1 MELTKIND
9 ILAQLENDKANGRNH
24 VLSLAAALIE
34 WMGFAYAENN
44 KPRLLEFKTLKLK
57 EALAPAPVTG
67 QEQIYRLT
75 AEGQNLRVRFAVLK
89 KFDKKIVQYL
99 VDNNVGLT
107 SYQAGM
113 RGIKHIEG
121 REPYIPQQPYFVHFI
136 TTAKYDRLWI
146 VFNDTEQKRILVFRK
161 RLSQTQ
167 FIKILPAWH
176 NISARSKP
184 EMAKLFWNSLDV
196 KEVNKDFYKLI
207 KEQFDI
213 LIGIS
218 KAQNKD
224 FDESMTK
231 QFAVRLIGR
240 YIFCWFLKEKEII
253 PEALISSDTI
263 EKFKDSY
270 FQTLL
275 SKLFFKTLNAEVTDP
290 ARIETITALDEL
302 YKNIPYLNGGLFD
315 WHSEDV
321 LFEVLDLNAWLIAFV
336 KVLESFDFTVDES
349 SSRYQHVA
357 IDPEMLGRIFENLLA
372 SQNPDTEKMA
382 NQRKAFGAFYTPR
395 EIVDYMVN
403 ESLKAFVETRL
414 FPQLPELDNKVN
426 EPAVAIK
433 GTLFQDIVAEPQ
445 PALYN
450 KAEIAEIERKRE
462 RLKIKIDKLFAP
474 DCFENPFDKDET
486 IKLRKA
492 LSEISVL
499 DPACGSGAFPMG
511 VMLRLMELRQ
521 ITGHG
526 HRNNYD
532 LKEEILSKNIFGVD
546 IMPMAIEI
554 ARLRAWL
561 SLVLESDYKPADRK
575 NNFGIAALPNLDFK
589 FVCANSLIDSGYDA
603 FLENVR
609 HNATLYRLDGEIQ
622 KLEQLRNAYFDPRGD
637 KNKKEELQKEFRETK
652 DYIKTE
658 FERLKKSWNLE
669 DFLSKVDD
677 WNPFDDSH
685 PSSFF
690 SPAWMF
696 GIRTGFD
703 VVIGNPPW
711 GADLSK
717 DEKSLYKTNYPEIDS
732 STPNSFAYFIGFAY
746 RQFKSCFSFVLPDSI
761 LIKDF
766 EKTRRLIGNN
776 IRNIQWYQNT
786 GLPDEIRPF
795 VYVEHDVCV
804 LNTFV
809 HKSEEIL
816 IDLFPYLNG
825 TIMPIKKTSLK
836 SKTFLNQF
844 DYVFNLMLNDPEIEI
859 LKKINNTK
867 EINYLE
873 VHEGIHTGNSRDILF
888 RKDYVGSGCKDLF
901 YGASAGDLI
910 NNYFSKTSG
919 WKVLYNKDIIDKDAG
934 NYASLRDEK
943 IFKYPKIYITRTGN
957 PYKAFYDIDTYA
969 SNNFFSLQYKN
980 SKDNTEA
987 NLKLILPLFL
997 SSLCQFF
1004 IRRFAAPRLGN
1015 TFVET
1020 KIIHLLKFRTPE
1032 IGKVTRLKIICLVD
1046 EIIQMKKSNQD
1057 TAELEK
1063 EIDVLVY
1070 KLYELT
1076 YEEVKVIDKDFWM
1089 SEEEYNAIKI

>member
-9 ILAQLENDKANGRNH
+9 ILAQLENDKSNSRTH
-24 VLSLAAALIE
+24 ILTLAAALIE
-34 WMGFAYAENN
+34 WMGFPFAEND
-44 KPRLLEFKTLKLK
+44 KPRLLDFQTLKLK
-57 EALAPAPVTG
+57 ESLVPAPITG
-67 QEQIYRLT
+67 QEQLYRLT
-75 AEGQNLRVRFAVLK
+75 AEGQPIRIRFAVLK

-107 SYQAGM
+107 SYQASM
-113 RGIKHIEG
+113 RGIKQIEG
-121 REPYIPQQPYFVHFI
+121 REPYIAQQPYFVHFI

-146 VFNDTEQKRILVFRK
+146 VFNDGEQKRILVFRK

-176 NISARSKP
+176 NISARSKS

-196 KEVNKDFYKLI
+196 KEVNKEFYKLI

-224 FDESMTK
+224 FDVSMTK

-253 PEALISSDTI
+253 PEALISSETI

-275 SKLFFKTLNAEVTDP
+275 SKLYFKTLNAEVTDS

-321 LFEVLDLNAWLIAFV
+321 LFEILDLNAWLIEFV

-349 SSRYQHVA
+349 SSQYQHVA

-403 ESLKAFVETRL
+403 ESLKAYVETRL
-414 FPQLPELDNKVN
+414 SPQLAEPDNKVN
-426 EPAVAIK
+426 EPDVAIK
-433 GTLFQDIVAEPQ
+433 GTLFQDIIAEPQ
-445 PALYN
+445 PAKYY
-450 KAEIAEIERKRE
+450 KAEIAEIGRKRE

-486 IKLRKA
+486 FKLRKS

-521 ITGHG
+521 IIGHG

-603 FLENVR
+603 FLEKSH

-622 KLEQLRNAYFDPRGD
+622 KLEQLRNSYFDPQGD
-637 KNKKEELQKEFRETK
+637 KNKKEELQKEFLRTR

-658 FERLKKSWNLE
+658 FKSLKKSSCPKISMRHLL
-669 DFLSKVDD
+669 LSI
-677 WNPFDDSH
+677 
-685 PSSFF
+685 FF
-690 SPAWMF
+690 SVSIVSAVIESLLTIHSF
-696 GIRTGFD
+696 GT
-703 VVIGNPPW
+703 
-711 GADLSK
+711 
-717 DEKSLYKTNYPEIDS
+717 
-732 STPNSFAYFIGFAY
+732 FI
-746 RQFKSCFSFVLPDSI
+746 
-761 LIKDF
+761 
-766 EKTRRLIGNN
+766 
-776 IRNIQWYQNT
+776 
-786 GLPDEIRPF
+786 PF
-795 VYVEHDVCV
+795 
-804 LNTFV
+804 
-809 HKSEEIL
+809 
-816 IDLFPYLNG
+816 
-825 TIMPIKKTSLK
+825 
-836 SKTFLNQF
+836 Q
-844 DYVFNLMLNDPEIEI
+844 
-859 LKKINNTK
+859 
-867 EINYLE
+867 
-873 VHEGIHTGNSRDILF
+873 
-888 RKDYVGSGCKDLF
+888 
-901 YGASAGDLI
+901 
-910 NNYFSKTSG
+910 
-919 WKVLYNKDIIDKDAG
+919 
-934 NYASLRDEK
+934 
-943 IFKYPKIYITRTGN
+943 
-957 PYKAFYDIDTYA
+957 
-969 SNNFFSLQYKN
+969 
-980 SKDNTEA
+980 
-987 NLKLILPLFL
+987 
-997 SSLCQFF
+997 
-1004 IRRFAAPRLGN
+1004 
-1015 TFVET
+1015 
-1020 KIIHLLKFRTPE
+1020 
-1032 IGKVTRLKIICLVD
+1032 
-1046 EIIQMKKSNQD
+1046 
-1057 TAELEK
+1057 
-1063 EIDVLVY
+1063 
-1070 KLYELT
+1070 
-1076 YEEVKVIDKDFWM
+1076 
-1089 SEEEYNAIKI
+1089 